1 MQASPPLINMRLPY
15 WPAGCVCLVAS
26 RNSVR
31 VGTGLI
37 ATRLSRTAAQPHEA
51 GHGSMEQEQDEAAVE
66 IAPTALPVRSALL
79 ALHTCING
87 TANMR
92 LLDARTLGLVD
103 ITDDSIPPYAI
114 LSHTWGDEEI
124 TIQQLR
130 RLGGCSQTTLAS
142 PQTLD
147 KKRRAIVLK
156 KGYIK
161 ISGAAQLAVSRGLDY
176 IWVDTCCI
184 DKTSS
189 AELSEAINSMYLWYE
204 KSAECYAYLSD
215 VEPVLAA
222 ADATAFHETLRRS
235 RWFTRGWTLQ
245 ELIAPKIVLFYAKDW
260 GFLGQKHTPP
270 EFTKAISDITN
281 IDQEVLNGRID
292 PLQLSV
298 SARMAWASHRNTT
311 RLEDTA
317 YCLMGLFQVNMP
329 LLYGEGRRA
338 FARLQEEIIQ
348 RTDDQSIFA
357 WNSFDDQ
364 DEDPDAL
371 FGLLAQSPSQFK
383 LAGSLQV
390 LPPLPIYAS
399 APSSMTN
406 QGIRVQLYI
415 QQRASEDQG
424 AMEEDYY
431 AILDCVKRDGDVYQ
445 CPALYLRRLSED
457 QYGRLRPKSQ
467 LFMPP
472 PSATFLPM
480 DGYRSVYVRQQ
491 PIYYHLPQFR
501 LSPFNVESS
510 LGSSDG
516 VQYRLFDKYPTQN
529 WNSAT
534 MTLKAQYSRKL
545 QAMGIFRFQSVEKMD
560 DKVDVVVGLRRL
572 NTMEW
577 EGWCFQLLHRDVSL
591 EHTFHEVNKKIESII
606 TGSSTIEITS
616 KTLRDSLGEDSCMTS
631 SATVEGIQLQG
642 RLYISIQVTQ
652 TAEIQTDKQLL
663 TVPAQQ
669 IVMSKS
675 NQILNSTSANSGA
688 RALTEI
694 YCLASS
700 SSYTLDEY
708 TPLNW
713 VVQPVRSR
721 YSSNG
726 KGTIRGDFLKP
737 IHEFINVLRHEK
749 KATDLSLTDHLAL
762 ALFSGDAQ
770 QAGIILAYKK
780 ANIEVPTEDYHGLAP
795 LHWAVVGGSRNCI
808 MLLLKEGV
816 NTRRLTRRGLS
827 AIHVSVLCNNK
838 VFDDLARLRGNPER
852 EQLANART
860 NHFSETP
867 LHLAAASTPDNEV
880 GLTFFKEFMDWS
892 LEFIGLTPR
901 NAFDETPLHRAA
913 AGDSVGAIRAL
924 ATRSYYC
931 YVDNGD
937 QYGRTPLWHA
947 AAAGAL
953 KAITALV
960 RLGASVDLTDD
971 LGRSPL
977 HAASRGGHHEAVSL
991 LLEMGARTDI
1001 ETNVLNLL
1009 PMDLAVMFGFSEC
1022 LKLLLDSRWRIVTQ
1036 ENMDRTLL
1044 VAASFGTYECA
1055 SLLCQHGA
1063 NPFVTFENYLR
1074 YEDGHAVVVEE
1085 EADAHAAAL
1094 AERELHIV
1102 HYFDTSDTCRYHRE
1116 LRHPPADNIS
1126 NKPPAMENPPAPPSF
1141 SAPVGA
1147 PPAPGAAAPVPGA
1160 LPPTAV
1166 SAPVFVPGSGPQYQY
1181 APEPPTQSGPA
1192 GVPSSGP
1199 SSGSQYQYA
1208 PKPPAQSAPAFTP
1221 GSGQQYQYVP
1231 RPPTQSAPAAV
1242 PGSGQPSQNTPLYG
1256 NAPSYASPA
1265 YGTPSYS
1272 SPEYGRTT
1280 FGSSPAYGNTPSY
1293 NSPAYGSTTFGS
1305 RPSASSSF
1313 APQAP
1318 QAPQQALGK
1327 YQSPSRLQST
1337 NLPARASA
1345 GAYAPIQPTAPTQS
1359 ERLQEMVNP
1368 YEPYKAQA
1376 PNQIRPATYS
1386 SPQAADTPNQGSSVA
1401 ARNKSV
1407 PAYRSVPYQSSEARI
1422 QPVVAGYQQQAPL
1435 PSIVDVA
1442 TPLASP
1448 PASPEENPQKRDT
1461 KRESTIV
1468 EMLRSRRS

>member
-1 MQASPPLINMRLPY
+1 
-15 WPAGCVCLVAS
+15 
-26 RNSVR
+26 
-31 VGTGLI
+31 
-37 ATRLSRTAAQPHEA
+37 
-51 GHGSMEQEQDEAAVE
+51 
-66 IAPTALPVRSALL
+66 
-79 ALHTCING
+79 
-87 TANMR
+87 MR

-103 ITDDSIPPYAI
+103 VSDDGIPPYAI

-130 RLGGCSQTTLAS
+130 RLGGCSQSTLAS
-142 PQTLD
+142 PLTLD
-147 KKRRAIVLK
+147 KKRRTIVLK

-161 ISGAAQLAVSRGLDY
+161 IAGAAQLAVSRGLDY

-215 VEPVLAA
+215 VEPLPVA
-222 ADATAFHETLRRS
+222 ADAAVFHDNLRRS

-245 ELIAPKIVLFYAKDW
+245 ELIAPKVVLFYAKDW
-260 GFLGQKHTPP
+260 SFLGQKHEPP

-311 RLEDTA
+311 RLEDAA

-371 FGLLAQSPSQFK
+371 FGLLAQSPAQFK

-390 LPPLPIYAS
+390 LPPLPVYAS

-406 QGIRVQLYI
+406 QGLRVQLYI
-415 QQRASEDQG
+415 RQRDSEDQG

-472 PSATFLPM
+472 PSATLLPM

-491 PIYYHLPQFR
+491 PVYYHLPQFR
-501 LSPFNVESS
+501 LSPFNVESG

-516 VQYRLFDKYPTQN
+516 VQYRLLDKYPTQN

-534 MTLKAQYSRKL
+534 MTLKVQYSRKL
-545 QAMGIFRFQSVEKMD
+545 QAMGIFRFQSVEKVD
-560 DKVDVVVGLRRL
+560 DKLDVVVGLRRL

-577 EGWCFQLLHRDVSL
+577 EGWCFQLLHRDASL
-591 EHTFHEVNKKIESII
+591 EHTFHEVNRKIENII
-606 TGSSTIEITS
+606 TGSSTSKITS

-663 TVPAQQ
+663 TLSARH
-669 IVMSKS
+669 IVMSKG
-675 NQILNSTSANSGA
+675 NQILNATSVHSGA
-688 RALTEI
+688 RALTEM

-700 SSYTLDEY
+700 SSFARDEY

-713 VVQPVRSR
+713 VIQPVRSR
-721 YSSNG
+721 YSADG
-726 KGTIRGDFLKP
+726 KGTIRGDFMKP
-737 IHEFINVLRHEK
+737 INEYIYILKYEK
-749 KATDLSLTDHLAL
+749 KSIDLTPTDLLAL
-762 ALFSGDAQ
+762 ALFSGDTKE
-770 QAGIILAYKK
+770 AGKILAYKK
-780 ANIEVPTEDYHGLAP
+780 VNIEVQTNDYHGLTL

-816 NTRRLTRRGLS
+816 NTKGLTKRGLS
-827 AIHVSVLCNNK
+827 AIHVAVLCNNK
-838 VFDDLARLRGNPER
+838 VWDDLARLRGQPER
-852 EQLANART
+852 EQLADART
-860 NHFSETP
+860 NHYSETP
-867 LHLAAASTPDNEV
+867 LHLAAASTPDNAV
-880 GLTFFKEFMDWS
+880 GITFFKEFMDWS
-892 LEFIGLTPR
+892 LEFTGLAPR

-913 AGDSVGAIRAL
+913 AGNSVGAIRAL

-931 YVDNGD
+931 YMDNGD

-953 KAITALV
+953 EAITALI

-991 LLEMGARTDI
+991 LLETGASTDI
-1001 ETNVLNLL
+1001 ETNFLNLL
-1009 PMDLAVMFGFSEC
+1009 PMDLAVMFGFTEC
-1022 LKLLLDSRWRIVTQ
+1022 LKLLLDSRWRIATQ
-1036 ENMDRTLL
+1036 QNMDRTLQI
-1044 VAASFGTYECA
+1044 AASFGSYECVN
-1055 SLLCQHGA
+1055 LLCQYNA
-1063 NPFVTFENYLR
+1063 NPFATFDNYLR
-1074 YEDGHAVVVEE
+1074 SEDGHAVVVEE
-1085 EADAHAAAL
+1085 EADAHTAAFS
-1094 AERELHIV
+1094 ERELHIV
-1102 HYFDTSDTCRYHRE
+1102 NFFDTSDLCRHRRE
-1116 LRHPPADNIS
+1116 LRYPPADNIS
-1126 NKPPAMENPPAPPSF
+1126 NKPPVMENAPAPPSF

-1147 PPAPGAAAPVPGA
+1147 PPPPGVAAPAPGA
-1160 LPPTAV
+1160 LPPAAG
-1166 SAPVFVPGSGPQYQY
+1166 SAPAFVPGKNQQYQY
-1181 APEPPTQSGPA
+1181 APQPPVQSAPAPFTPGSGQQYQYTPRPPTQSAPTTMPNSGQQYQYTPQPPVQSVPA
-1192 GVPSSGP
+1192 VVPSSGQ
-1199 SSGSQYQYA
+1199 QYQYA
-1208 PKPPAQSAPAFTP
+1208 PRPPTQSAPAAFTP
-1221 GSGQQYQYVP
+1221 GSGQQYQYGRLEYGNEP
-1231 RPPTQSAPAAV
+1231 SYSSPAY
-1242 PGSGQPSQNTPLYG
+1242 GSTPSYSSPAYG
-1256 NAPSYASPA
+1256 NAPSYS
-1265 YGTPSYS
+1265 
-1272 SPEYGRTT
+1272 
-1280 FGSSPAYGNTPSY
+1280 
-1293 NSPAYGSTTFGS
+1293 SPAYGSTPYAG
-1305 RPSASSSF
+1305 RPSAPSSF

-1318 QAPQQALGK
+1318 QQGLGK
-1327 YQSPSRLQST
+1327 YQSPSRHST
-1337 NLPARASA
+1337 NLPARVSA
-1345 GAYAPIQPTAPTQS
+1345 NAYAPMQPMAPSQS

-1376 PNQIRPATYS
+1376 PGQVRPSTYS
-1386 SPQAADTPNQGSSVA
+1386 SPSAANTPNQDSNVA
-1401 ARNKSV
+1401 IRNKSV
-1407 PAYRSVPYQSSEARI
+1407 PAYKSAQNQSSEVRI
-1422 QPVVAGYQQQAPL
+1422 QPIVSVYQQQPPL
-1435 PSIVDVA
+1435 GSAVSGVA
-1442 TPLASP
+1442 PLASP
-1448 PASPEENPQKRDT
+1448 PASPEENSQKRDS
-1461 KRESTIV
+1461 KRESTGIV
-1468 EMLRSRRS
+1468 GMLRSRRS

>member
-1 MQASPPLINMRLPY
+1 
-15 WPAGCVCLVAS
+15 
-26 RNSVR
+26 
-31 VGTGLI
+31 
-37 ATRLSRTAAQPHEA
+37 
-51 GHGSMEQEQDEAAVE
+51 
-66 IAPTALPVRSALL
+66 
-79 ALHTCING
+79 
-87 TANMR
+87 MR

-204 KSAECYAYLSD
+204 KSAECYAYLYD

-222 ADATAFHETLRRS
+222 ADAAVFHDNLRRS

-245 ELIAPKIVLFYAKDW
+245 ELIAPKVVLFYAKDW
-260 GFLGQKHTPP
+260 SFLGQKHTPA
-270 EFTKAISDITN
+270 EFTKAISEITN

-371 FGLLAQSPSQFK
+371 FGLLAQSPAQFK

-663 TVPAQQ
+663 TMSAQH
-669 IVMSKS
+669 IVMSKG
-675 NQILNSTSANSGA
+675 NQILNATSVNSGA

-700 SSYTLDEY
+700 SPLILDEY

-721 YSSNG
+721 YSANG
-726 KGTIRGDFLKP
+726 NGTARGDFLKP

-780 ANIEVPTEDYHGLAP
+780 ANIEVPTSDYHGLTP

-816 NTRRLTRRGLS
+816 NRRRLTKRGLS
-827 AIHVSVLCNNK
+827 AIHVAVLCNNK
-838 VFDDLARLRGNPER
+838 VFDDLAKFRGTPER
-852 EQLANART
+852 ELLANART

-953 KAITALV
+953 KAITALI

-991 LLEMGARTDI
+991 LLDMGARTDI

-1009 PMDLAVMFGFSEC
+1009 PMDLTVMFGFTDC

-1044 VAASFGTYECA
+1044 IAASFGSYECV

-1074 YEDGHAVVVEE
+1074 SENGHAVVVEE
-1085 EADAHAAAL
+1085 EVDAHTAAL

-1102 HYFDTSDTCRYHRE
+1102 HFFDTSDTCRYHRE

-1126 NKPPAMENPPAPPSF
+1126 NKPPVMETPPAPPSF
-1141 SAPVGA
+1141 STPVGA
-1147 PPAPGAAAPVPGA
+1147 PPPPGVAAPAPGA
-1160 LPPTAV
+1160 LPPVAG
-1166 SAPVFVPGSGPQYQY
+1166 SAPAFVPGSGPQHQY
-1181 APEPPTQSGPA
+1181 APKPPTQSTPA
-1192 GVPSSGP
+1192 AVPSSGQ
-1199 SSGSQYQYA
+1199 QYQYA
-1208 PKPPAQSAPAFTP
+1208 PQPQGQSAPAFTPGSGQQYQYVPQPPAQSAPAP
-1221 GSGQQYQYVP
+1221 VQGSGQQYQYVP
-1231 RPPTQSAPAAV
+1231 RPPTQSAPAIV
-1242 PGSGQPSQNTPLYG
+1242 PVSGQPYQNTPLYG
-1256 NAPSYASPA
+1256 NAPSYGRLEYGNAPSYNSPA
-1265 YGTPSYS
+1265 YGNTPSY
-1272 SPEYGRTT
+1272 
-1280 FGSSPAYGNTPSY
+1280 SSPAYGNTPSY
-1293 NSPAYGSTTFGS
+1293 SSPAYGSGSTTFPS
-1305 RPSASSSF
+1305 RPSAPSSF

-1318 QAPQQALGK
+1318 QAPQQGLGK

-1345 GAYAPIQPTAPTQS
+1345 STYAPMQPTAPSQS

-1376 PNQIRPATYS
+1376 PSQIRPATYS
-1386 SPQAADTPNQGSSVA
+1386 SPAAGDTPNQDSSVGT
-1401 ARNKSV
+1401 RNKSV
-1407 PAYRSVPYQSSEARI
+1407 PAYRPVPYQSSEARI
-1422 QPVVAGYQQQAPL
+1422 QPAVAVYQQQPPL
-1435 PSIVDVA
+1435 GSVVNVV

-1448 PASPEENPQKRDT
+1448 PASPEENSQKRES
-1461 KRESTIV
+1461 KRESTGIS
-1468 EMLRSRRS
+1468 ERFRSRRS